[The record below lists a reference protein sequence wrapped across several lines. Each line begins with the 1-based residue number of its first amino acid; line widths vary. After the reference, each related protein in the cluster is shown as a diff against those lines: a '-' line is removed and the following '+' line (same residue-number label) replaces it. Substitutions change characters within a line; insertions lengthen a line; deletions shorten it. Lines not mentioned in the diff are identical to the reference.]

1 MPRIATALPAPAGA
15 ARFARPRR
23 TLAAVA
29 AAACLALLPA
39 HPVLAAEPT
48 TETVE
53 KLLVVTKSQVLVEQ
67 MYGYFEGAMRA
78 GMQQAL
84 GGQRLTDKQQAVL
97 DRAPAEFAAVLRQE
111 LSWDKIRPIQV
122 GIYRET
128 FTQDEINGLI
138 AFYESPVGKAFVDK
152 MPAVMQRS
160 NQLMQV
166 LAAPMAEK
174 MRAAME
180 RAVAEARSPG

>member
-1 MPRIATALPAPAGA
+1 MPRFPATRPLAGLFTRPLAALITATCLAMLPVHA
-15 ARFARPRR
+15 AR
-23 TLAAVA
+23 
-29 AAACLALLPA
+29 
-39 HPVLAAEPT
+39 AAEPT
-48 TETVE
+48 AETVE
-53 KLLVVTKSQVLVEQ
+53 KLLVVTKSQVMVEQ
-67 MYGYFEGAMRA
+67 MHSYLEGAMRA

-84 GGQRLTDKQQAVL
+84 AGQPLSDRQRALL
-97 DRAPAEFAAVLRQE
+97 DLAPTEFAAVLRQE
-111 LSWDKIRPIQV
+111 LSWDKVRPIQV

-138 AFYESPVGKAFVDK
+138 AFYESPLGKAFVDK
-152 MPAVMQRS
+152 MPALMQRS

-180 RAVAEARSPG
+180 RAIAEARSPG